1 MNHKCY
7 DFMGERKHDDG
18 NQCTAICEMGGR
30 QKTITWTDKSEPAK
44 TFLMD
49 IWSRLWAAVQ
59 YILIYSRKN
68 PLLMI

>member
-30 QKTITWTDKSEPAK
+30 QKTITLTDKSETAK
-44 TFLMD
+44 TF
-49 IWSRLWAAVQ
+49 
-59 YILIYSRKN
+59 
-68 PLLMI
+68 